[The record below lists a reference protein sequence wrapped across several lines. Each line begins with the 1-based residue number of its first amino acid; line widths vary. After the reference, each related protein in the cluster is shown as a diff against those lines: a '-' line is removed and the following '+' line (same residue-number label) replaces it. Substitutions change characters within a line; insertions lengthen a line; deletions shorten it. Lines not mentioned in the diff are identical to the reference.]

1 MHLNLLRQLHHK
13 GILAAFLVAIPLLAM
28 PCSVP
33 VFRYGLEHWAPDPG
47 RVRIFHQS
55 PLQGDAAAALM
66 ELQQAV
72 ELEPERANLTL
83 ELVDISSSRD
93 ADLTMDEYRSLG
105 SPNEPWMSIRLP
117 VSKHESGAVWSGP
130 LNVENV
136 HRVLDSPARQ
146 EIVSRLSLGESAVWI
161 LLESGD
167 READDAAAL
176 RLEKRLEYL
185 MEVMEL
191 PKLDDED
198 IRNGLVSVPED
209 GLRLAFSV
217 LRLGRDDPEEE
228 LFVRQLLATELDLA
242 DQSEPIAFP
251 VFGQGR
257 VLYALLGDGI
267 KSENVDRAAAFLI
280 GSCSCEV
287 KEKNPGVDLI
297 MMADWKG
304 VVEAGG
310 ALPAALPTAAEI
322 LAALPE
328 TKTFEPST
336 PTQSNESSPPK
347 GNRFAI
353 LAGILAAGLLALV
366 VLKRP
371 KVPAQK

>member
-1 MHLNLLRQLHHK
+1 MSSIHHYPIHAKRLLIAL
-13 GILAAFLVAIPLLAM
+13 LFAFPMLAM

-33 VFRYGLEHWAPDPG
+33 VFRYGLEHWTPDAG
-47 RVRIFHQS
+47 RVRIFHRA
-55 PLQGDAAAALM
+55 PLEGPAAEALSKLQEAA
-66 ELQQAV
+66 EG
-72 ELEPERANLTL
+72 EPERANLSI
-83 ELVDISSSRD
+83 EMVDILS
-93 ADLTMDEYRSLG
+93 DLSTPNAKAEYVALG
-105 SPNEPWMSIRLP
+105 SPNEPWMSVHLP
-117 VSKHESGAVWSGP
+117 VAKFESGVVWSGP
-130 LNVENV
+130 LNPENV
-136 HRVLDSPARQ
+136 RRLLDSPARQ
-146 EIVSRLSLGESAVWI
+146 EVIARLSLGESAVWI

-167 READDAAAL
+167 AAADEAAAL
-176 RLEKRLEYL
+176 RLNERLEYL

-217 LRLGRDDPEEE
+217 LRLSRDEPEEE
-228 LFVRQLLATELDLA
+228 VFVRQLLASEPDLVEHP
-242 DQSEPIAFP
+242 EPIAFP

-267 KSENVDRAAAFLI
+267 KSENVDRAATFLI

-310 ALPAALPTAAEI
+310 ALPVELPTAAEI
-322 LAALPE
+322 LGSLPE
-328 TKTFEPST
+328 TVTFEPKA
-336 PTQSNESSPPK
+336 PMAANESSITTGP
-347 GNRFAI
+347 R
-353 LAGILAAGLLALV
+353 LGILVGIIAAVLGALFV
-366 VLKRP
+366 WMRP
-371 KVPAQK
+371 RSRE